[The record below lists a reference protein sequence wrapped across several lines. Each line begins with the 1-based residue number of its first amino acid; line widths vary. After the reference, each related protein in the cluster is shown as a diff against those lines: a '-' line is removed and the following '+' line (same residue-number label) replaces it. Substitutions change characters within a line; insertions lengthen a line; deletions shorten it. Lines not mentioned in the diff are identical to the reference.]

1 MAITISIKAVSVEAH
16 WSVRLVERAHPALQR
31 AYQIITD
38 ECKDIYKEL
47 AL

>member
-1 MAITISIKAVSVEAH
+1 MAILIKAILVEAH
-16 WSVRLVERAHPALQR
+16 WSIGLVKRAHPALWR
-31 AYQIITD
+31 AYQIIID

>member
-1 MAITISIKAVSVEAH
+1 MAILTKAILVEAH
-16 WSVRLVERAHPALQR
+16 WSIRLVKRAYPALWR

-38 ECKDIYKEL
+38 KCKDIHKEL